1 MPKLYID
8 TNIII
13 DAVNGRHNK
22 FGKNIGNPA
31 SDLFFNAFSCKHQLI
46 ISTWTLE
53 ELNWRGVSDTRLF
66 FEFVKNKT
74 INSYYVREEKEEKA
88 IKRSKEHADDAL
100 HVILAEKENADYIVT
115 RNTDHFNEIGTHIPI
130 KKPEDLL

>member
-13 DAVNGRHNK
+13 DAINGRHNK

-31 SDLFFNAFSCKHQLI
+31 SDLFFDAFSCKHHLI
-46 ISTWTLE
+46 ISTLTLE
-53 ELNWRGVSDTRLF
+53 ELNWRGVSNTRLF

-74 INSYYVREEKEEKA
+74 INSHYIHEERDESK
-88 IKRSKEHADDAL
+88 KRSKEHANDAL
-100 HVILAEKENADYIVT
+100 HIILAEKEKADCIVT
-115 RNTDHFNEIGTHIPI
+115 RNINHFKEIGTHIPI
-130 KKPEDLL
+130 KIPEKLL